1 MTQNISEA
9 THTPSIER
17 ASAAV
22 NVTPLVDIYENENE
36 LLLVADLPHVTPE
49 SLSVEVKH
57 PELKIAG
64 RSRKGDKQQH
74 DYVYTRTFHLDSSV
88 DVGKIEA
95 RLKDGVLEVHLPK
108 SEPFQVRKIAV
119 QS

>member
-1 MTQNISEA
+1 MTQNNSEA
-9 THTPSIER
+9 TRNAPIEQT
-17 ASAAV
+17 SAAV
-22 NVTPLVDIYENENE
+22 NITPLVDIYENENE

-64 RSRKGDKQQH
+64 RSREGNKQH
-74 DYVYTRTFHLDSSV
+74 EYVYTRTFHLDSSI

-95 RLKDGVLEVHLPK
+95 RLKEGVLEVHLPK